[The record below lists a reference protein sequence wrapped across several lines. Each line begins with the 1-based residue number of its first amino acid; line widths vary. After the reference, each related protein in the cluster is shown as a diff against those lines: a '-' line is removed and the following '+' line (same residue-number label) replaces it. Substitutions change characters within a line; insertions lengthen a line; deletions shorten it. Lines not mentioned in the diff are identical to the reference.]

1 VPRRIQ
7 SSETAPDDVLT
18 AKFKE
23 LLDEIEHEHTPE
35 RLLRLARE
43 LQEQLAQ
50 RRQRQSPH

>member
-1 VPRRIQ
+1 MPRRIQ